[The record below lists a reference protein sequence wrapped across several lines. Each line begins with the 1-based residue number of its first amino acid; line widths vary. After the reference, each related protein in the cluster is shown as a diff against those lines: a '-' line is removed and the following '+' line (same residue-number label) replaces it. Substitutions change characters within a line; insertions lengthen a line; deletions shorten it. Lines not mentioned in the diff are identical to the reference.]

1 MLGDISLEELAV
13 SPENHLV
20 VKSNALVQASYK
32 LTLNEQRLVLL
43 GVSILD
49 SRRPGIRPGFNQ
61 IEGIKITAEAFAEA
75 FHIDM
80 RYAYDELKEAT
91 NNLFERSVIQVNGKR
106 TVKDR
111 WVSRVEYHDGEGWAE
126 LSFSHHLMPH
136 LTSLGRDFT
145 KYRLGQ
151 VANLRSTY
159 AVRIFEWCIQYID
172 NGWMV
177 VTLDELR
184 QRLGVSYT
192 KFYDLRRFV
201 IEPAV
206 KELQAKSNLDISWQP
221 VKEGRAVKA
230 VKFVFKEQSQRNLN
244 L

>member
-1 MLGDISLEELAV
+1 MAI
-13 SPENHLV
+13 ENHLV

-43 GVSILD
+43 GVSMLD

-61 IEGIKITAEAFAEA
+61 VEGIKITAEAFAEA

-106 TVKDR
+106 TIKDR

-159 AVRIFEWCIQYID
+159 SVRIFEWCIQFID

-184 QRLGVSYT
+184 QRLGVQHSKYA
-192 KFYDLRRFV
+192 DLRRKV

-206 KELQAKSNLDISWQP
+206 KELNMKSNLSISMEP
-221 VKEGRAVKA
+221 IKEGKAVKA
-230 VKFVFKEQSQRNLN
+230 VKFVFKEQEQGRLD